1 LNLIFQADIN
11 SKFQHVEAHAM
22 TILKD
27 KQAREEEA
35 RSLKEKKSP
44 RDETINQNRSPNN
57 PKKCNELILEVR
69 PLQAGVFLF
78 KQNKPNE
85 LEQFLSNNDH
95 VLDDGSLKEKFSFKT
110 EASLSKEKVL
120 LTSDCCDKE
129 KISFMTSVS
138 DDFFVDIE
146 IQKAVQEK
154 VQMIKEKVVQAAE
167 CSAES
172 RGAGELKSPRS
183 KKTSHFEVTKRLTKD
198 MRVKD
203 KEEDSMC
210 ADKKSDLETRARVL
224 KEKKLKL
231 EELRLLKEKK
241 ANEEIARILREK
253 KLKEDEDR
261 VVKQKRLKE
270 IEEKLLKDKKSEEE
284 EKARLIREKKLYEEQ
299 KARLV
304 KEKRMKEEQERLLKV
319 KKAKEDEERMIK
331 EKKIR
336 EENARLLKV
345 KLLKEEEIRL
355 LAKKKAIEE
364 EKVRTLREKK
374 QRDEEKTRLCKE
386 KKERE
391 VVEKARIQLK
401 EKLLEKCI
409 IPKAQNDVFLY

>member
-1 LNLIFQADIN
+1 
-11 SKFQHVEAHAM
+11 M
-22 TILKD
+22 ILKD
-27 KQAREEEA
+27 KQAREEEIA
-35 RSLKEKKSP
+35 RSVKEKKSS
-44 RDETINQNRSPNN
+44 RDETLNPNRSLDN
-57 PKKCNELILEVR
+57 PKKRNELILEVR
-69 PLQAGVFLF
+69 PLKAGVFLF
-78 KQNKPNE
+78 KQNKPSE
-85 LEQFLSNNDH
+85 LEQFLSNDQTIRDH
-95 VLDDGSLKEKFSFKT
+95 VLDDGGLREEKFSFKT

-120 LTSDCCDKE
+120 TTSECCDKE

-138 DDFFVDIE
+138 DDIFVDIE

-167 CSAES
+167 CV
-172 RGAGELKSPRS
+172 ELKSPRT
-183 KKTSHFEVTKRLTKD
+183 KKASHFEVTKRLTKD

-203 KEEDSMC
+203 KDEDPMS

-253 KLKEDEDR
+253 KLKEEEDR
-261 VVKQKRLKE
+261 ILKQKRLKE

-304 KEKRMKEEQERLLKV
+304 KEKRAKEEQERLLKV

-336 EENARLLKV
+336 EESARLLKV

-364 EKVRTLREKK
+364 EKVRTLKEKK
-374 QRDEEKTRLCKE
+374 QRDEEKTRLCRE

-409 IPKAQNDVFLY
+409 SPKAQMCQ